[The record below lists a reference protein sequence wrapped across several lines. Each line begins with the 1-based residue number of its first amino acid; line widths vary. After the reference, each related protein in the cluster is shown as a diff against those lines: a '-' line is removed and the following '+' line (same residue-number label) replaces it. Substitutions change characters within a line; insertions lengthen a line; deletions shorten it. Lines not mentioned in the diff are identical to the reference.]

1 MTRYADETRQ
11 FNEYAAKKAREDRER
26 ETGREVCPKCDS
38 DNTHAGYGMAAG
50 GIGCYTICM
59 DCGYV
64 LASVQDPEP

>member
-1 MTRYADETRQ
+1 MKRYADETRQ

-38 DNTHAGYGMAAG
+38 DNTRAGYGMAAG

-64 LASVQDPEP
+64 LAFVQDPEP

>member
-26 ETGREVCPKCDS
+26 ETGRDDCPKCNS
-38 DNTHAGYGMAAG
+38 HNTHEGYGIAAG

-64 LASVQDPEP
+64 LSSVQDVF

>member
-26 ETGREVCPKCDS
+26 EAGRSECPKCMS
-38 DNTHAGYGMAAG
+38 LNTHDGYGLAAG

-64 LASVQDPEP
+64 LSSVQDVF

>member
-1 MTRYADETRQ
+1 MRLRTEQDE
-11 FNEYAAKKAREDRER
+11 ECDHAAREER